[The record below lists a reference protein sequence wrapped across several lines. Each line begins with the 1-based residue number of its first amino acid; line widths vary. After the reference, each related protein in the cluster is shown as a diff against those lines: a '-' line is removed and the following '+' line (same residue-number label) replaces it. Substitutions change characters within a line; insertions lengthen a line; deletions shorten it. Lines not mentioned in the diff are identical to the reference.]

1 MGTRIH
7 GINLTIVDLLTFH
20 LPLMNSDQDHDIFS
34 STQRLISQL
43 LRKIKGCQ
51 LIVRLTYQLIRNVL
65 RVL

>member
-1 MGTRIH
+1 MSQIKMGTRIH
-7 GINLTIVDLLTFH
+7 GINLTIVNLLTFH

-51 LIVRLTYQLIRNVL
+51 LIVRLTY
-65 RVL
+65 